1 MPIFIRVRAMLMP
14 LAALALAACAST
26 TELLRSVAEAPP
38 ARLANTVLIA
48 GISTDDA
55 RRQQYENIFLDELQ
69 RAGLKGLASS
79 TIMPS
84 IANLTMPEI
93 RERMLA
99 HLHAADVVLHV
110 QLMNLVTTPT
120 WSPDDLPAESAPASS
135 VVGGVS
141 LTLNAPPDAIV
152 RGSQYTVEL
161 EATLYELPTR
171 KLLWTAITR
180 THEANSP
187 DAVARSH
194 ARALI
199 RAMRKQGYLAR

>member
-1 MPIFIRVRAMLMP
+1 MPIFIRFRTMLIL

-26 TELLRSVAEAPP
+26 TELLRSVEEARP
-38 ARLANTVLIA
+38 ARLATTVLVA

-93 RERMLA
+93 RERMLT
-99 HLHAADVVLHV
+99 HTHVADVVLHV

-120 WSPDDLPAESAPASS
+120 WSPGDLPAESAPASS

-141 LTLNAPPDAIV
+141 LTLNAPPDAVV

-199 RAMRKQGYLAR
+199 KAMRKQGYLAR